1 MKKSTVNCL
10 ALLFATAFL
19 ASGCN
24 GLKQMA
30 QNSNLITR
38 EITPNPLEMH
48 AGKVP
53 VSIKVTFPPKYFDK
67 NAYIMVTPTVKS
79 QISADEVKMSTKT
92 LQGEKI
98 KDNNTTISYKLGG
111 EYTYQ
116 DVIDFSDPLR
126 RSDLVLNMKATKGTE
141 TETVADVKIGD
152 GINCTPLL
160 VEMGVKTDD
169 EILGGSD
176 TKAGTASTGNGSAM
190 TIECKVAKPTS
201 SISTKDLTMYY
212 QLQQS
217 SLDNREIKKKDVKDF
232 IDLLKEAAGDEN
244 SVIKAIEVAS
254 YASPDGPEDVNQKLV
269 DQRGKS
275 GEKFAKDQLKKVE
288 GAGDIISRQTTQAED
303 WEGFKKSIEAS
314 DIKDKDLILRVLSM
328 YSDPTTREREIKN
341 IAAAYTALKSSVLPQ
356 LRRSEIKATIQTKEK
371 TDSEIADLAKTDFD
385 ALTQEEAIYA
395 STLPSLSNS
404 QKIEILQKYTN
415 KYPQDWRGF
424 NNLGVAYVADGN
436 LSDAQTQ
443 FNKARGVDSKQPAVN
458 NNLGVVELANGNYDS
473 AKENFAKAKNVGCS
487 EAGYNMGVL
496 NIRDGEYDK
505 AIANFGSTP
514 SFNKALAQVLAKNV
528 DDAKRTINSLDSQ
541 DALVY
546 YLKAIIGARQN
557 EETEAM
563 DNLRKAI
570 SKDSSLRNW
579 AKYDVEFI
587 RYFESGTFKDIV
599 E

>member
-1 MKKSTVNCL
+1 M
-10 ALLFATAFL
+10 FATAFL

-67 NAYIMVTPTVKS
+67 KAYIMVTPTVKS
-79 QISADEVKMSTKT
+79 QLTQDEVKMSTKT

-111 EYTYQ
+111 DYTYQ

-126 RSDLVLNMKATKGTE
+126 RSDLVLNMSATKGTA

-160 VEMGVKTDD
+160 VEMGVKADN
-169 EILGGSD
+169 EALSGSD
-176 TKAGTASTGNGSAM
+176 TKAGSAKTDKGSAM
-190 TIECKVAKPTS
+190 TIECKVAKPKS

-217 SLDNREIKKKDVKDF
+217 SLANKEMKKQDVKDF

-288 GAGDIISRQTTQAED
+288 GVDDIISRQTTQAED

-314 DIKDKDLILRVLSM
+314 NIKDKDLILRVLSM

-371 TDSEIADLAKTDFD
+371 TDSELADLVKSDFD
-385 ALTQEEAIYA
+385 ALTQDEAIYA
-395 STLPSLSNS
+395 TTMPSLSNS
-404 QKIEILQKYTN
+404 QKIDALKKYIA
-415 KYPQDWRGF
+415 KYPNDWRAY
-424 NNLGVAYVADGN
+424 NNLGVAYMNDGN
-436 LSDAQTQ
+436 ISEAQAQ
-443 FNKARGVDSKQPAVN
+443 FNKAKGVDSKQPAVN
-458 NNLGVVELANGNYDS
+458 NNLGVVDLANGNYDS
-473 AKENFAKAKNVGCS
+473 AKENFAKAKNVGS
-487 EAGYNMGVL
+487 PEAGYNMGVL
-496 NIRDGEYDK
+496 NIRDGEYEK

-514 SFNKALAQVLAKNV
+514 SFNKALAQVLNKNV
-528 DDAKRTINSLDSQ
+528 DDANRTINSVNSQ
-541 DALVY
+541 DAAID

-557 EETEAM
+557 EETQAM
-563 DNLRKAI
+563 DNLKKAI
-570 SKDSSLRNW
+570 SKDSSLKDW

-587 RYFESGTFKDIV
+587 RYFESQTFKDIV
-599 E
+599 D

>member
-1 MKKSTVNCL
+1 MKKSTVNFL
-10 ALLFATAFL
+10 ALMFATAFL

-48 AGKVP
+48 GGKVP

-67 NAYIMVTPTVKS
+67 KAYIMVTPAVKS
-79 QISADEVKMSTKT
+79 QLSQDVINMSTKT
-92 LQGEKI
+92 LQGEGI
-98 KDNNTTISYKLGG
+98 KDNNNTISYKLGG

-116 DVIDFSDPLR
+116 DVIDFSDPYR
-126 RSDLVLNMKATKGTE
+126 RSDLILNMKANKNGE
-141 TETVADVKIGD
+141 TETIADVKIGD
-152 GINCTPLL
+152 GINATPLL
-160 VEMGVKTDD
+160 VEMGVKADN
-169 EILGGSD
+169 EVLSGAD
-176 TKAGTASTGNGSAM
+176 TKAGSASTGKGSAM
-190 TIECKVAKPTS
+190 TIECKVEKPKS

-217 SLDNREIKKKDVKDF
+217 SLDSREMKKKDVKDF

-254 YASPDGPEDVNQKLV
+254 YASPDGPENVNQQLV

-275 GEKFAKDQLKKVE
+275 GEKFAKDQLKKVS

-314 DIKDKDLILRVLSM
+314 NIKDKDLILRVLSM

-371 TDSEIADLAKTDFD
+371 TDSELADLAKSNFD

-395 STLPSLSNS
+395 ATMPSLSNS
-404 QKIEILQKYTN
+404 QKIEILKKYTE

-424 NNLGVAYVADGN
+424 NNLGVAYMNDGK

-443 FNKARGVDSKQPAVN
+443 FNKARGVDSKQPALN
-458 NNLGVVELANGNYDS
+458 NNLGVVELCNGNFDN
-473 AKENFAKAKNVGCS
+473 AKENFARAKNVGCN

-496 NIRDGEYDK
+496 NIRDGEYEK
-505 AIANFGSTP
+505 AIANFGSAP

-528 DDAKRTINSLDSQ
+528 DDAKRTLNSINSQ
-541 DALVY
+541 DAIVD
-546 YLKAIIGARQN
+546 YLKAIIGSRQN
-557 EETEAM
+557 EETQAM
-563 DNLRKAI
+563 DNLKKAVD
-570 SKDSSLRNW
+570 KDPNLKNW
-579 AKYDVEFI
+579 AKYDVEFL
-587 RYFESGTFKDIV
+587 RYFESDTFRNIV
-599 E
+599 D